1 MLLLFTFTSAS
12 NAVQWIQFAII
23 TEPVMR
29 FYGVSADD
37 VNWTS
42 MIYMVTYVPL
52 VFPAAWLLDRMGL
65 RVCVTLGAMGTC
77 AGASLKAFAAEP
89 WLWSL
94 AFAGQAITAM
104 SQTCLLGV
112 PARLAAVWFPSTE
125 LASATAVGVFGNQL
139 GIAVGFLVPPFLV
152 HNETNVDD
160 MRPQLHLLFAS
171 TAVVTGALL
180 LLVILLFRAAP
191 DGSPPPPEEP
201 VSLGDFASGVRR
213 LMTHRNFLL
222 LLVAYA
228 LNVGSFYAVSTLLGQ
243 AVAARVDDSAEHAG
257 VLGLVMVVAGMLG
270 SVICG
275 VILDRTRKYK
285 EVTLAVY
292 VMSLVGLILYAGALA
307 SRSLGYL
314 YFASISLGFFMTG
327 YLPLGFEL
335 AAELTYPEPEGT
347 SSGLLNAGAQLGGL
361 AFTPA
366 YAALLDSSGDLWAN
380 AGLCAALALGMG
392 VSVLLLR
399 ADLLRQRALHPPA
412 PAGDDPALA
421 PAPDHL
427 APGLDKRLSP

>member
-1 MLLLFTFTSAS
+1 MLLLFTLTSAS

-171 TAVVTGALL
+171 TAAVTATLL

-201 VSLGDFASGVRR
+201 VSLGEFASGVRR

-243 AVAARVDDSAEHAG
+243 AVAARVNDSAEHAG

-275 VILDRTRKYK
+275 VILDRTRRYK

-361 AFTPA
+361 ASTPA
-366 YAALLDSSGDLWAN
+366 YAAPAGQRAATFVAPTPAVAAALRAGMGRVPCRPVHLPNTCFHSRARVRATPRLLD
-380 AGLCAALALGMG
+380 ALDVAH
-392 VSVLLLR
+392 V
-399 ADLLRQRALHPPA
+399 
-412 PAGDDPALA
+412 DD
-421 PAPDHL
+421 
-427 APGLDKRLSP
+427 

>member
-1 MLLLFTFTSAS
+1 
-12 NAVQWIQFAII
+12 
-23 TEPVMR
+23 
-29 FYGVSADD
+29 
-37 VNWTS
+37 
-42 MIYMVTYVPL
+42 
-52 VFPAAWLLDRMGL
+52 
-65 RVCVTLGAMGTC
+65 MGTC

-125 LASATAVGVFGNQL
+125 LASATAVGVFGNQVRGPFVL
-139 GIAVGFLVPPFLV
+139 PHWQLNMYVTEMIRHVPGHCCGVPGAADGGAPPDVRGRYLSVPLHCLCVTRWCCVVGAAGHRRGVPGAAVP
-152 HNETNVDD
+152 
-160 MRPQLHLLFAS
+160 
-171 TAVVTGALL
+171 GAQ
-180 LLVILLFRAAP
+180 RDERGRHAAAAAP
-191 DGSPPPPEEP
+191 PVRQHRRRHRDAAAARHPP
-201 VSLGDFASGVRR
+201 GVRR

-243 AVAARVDDSAEHAG
+243 AVAARVNDSAEHAG

-275 VILDRTRKYK
+275 VILDRTRRYK

-361 AFTPA
+361 ASTPA
-366 YAALLDSSGDLWAN
+366 YAAPAGQRAATFVAPTPAVAAALRAGMGRVPCRPVHLPNTCFHSRARVRATPRLLD
-380 AGLCAALALGMG
+380 ALDVAH
-392 VSVLLLR
+392 V
-399 ADLLRQRALHPPA
+399 
-412 PAGDDPALA
+412 DD
-421 PAPDHL
+421 
-427 APGLDKRLSP
+427 